1 MLQVG
6 VYLPLYDYCMGRLGG
21 PLGMYAPLVAG
32 SIARLVAVMG
42 SAPLELMRTRMQVTL
57 DFPLRHLPGRSL
69 SVSLHV
75 LIKMLFRMQGLLVMC
90 LMGNCRHS
98 DMCMTGQIAAT
109 VHQASD
115 EVP

>member
-42 SAPLELMRTRMQVTL
+42 SAPLELMRTRMQVNL
-57 DFPLRHLPGRSL
+57 LFSL
-69 SVSLHV
+69 
-75 LIKMLFRMQGLLVMC
+75 
-90 LMGNCRHS
+90 
-98 DMCMTGQIAAT
+98 
-109 VHQASD
+109 
-115 EVP
+115 